1 MSVLGCAIKVGFI
14 NSRCLFLASRKN
26 NTVQLDFGFASRVRV
41 FYATAV
47 RCFRVPV
54 PSHWETVYTFSKKS
68 FMKKSYISYTA
79 RRDILYTKAFSGVE
93 LGEGLRF
100 GV

>member
-1 MSVLGCAIKVGFI
+1 MGLELSPKLTQ
-14 NSRCLFLASRKN
+14 N
-26 NTVQLDFGFASRVRV
+26 Q
-41 FYATAV
+41 
-47 RCFRVPV
+47 
-54 PSHWETVYTFSKKS
+54 S